1 MELITNLERFNR
13 PASGC
18 VLTIGNFDGLHLGHQ
33 EIINSAGNLAGRKGL
48 PFYVMTFEP
57 PPAFVLRREKRP
69 PQITTPQMKLKL
81 LEETNLVE
89 GVIMLEPN
97 MNFLAMTPREFVWDI
112 LVQKLD
118 IKYIVEGQTFNFG
131 ARGCGTIITLQEL
144 GLQYGF
150 EAYITPSSKFECSI
164 EGPTAISSTLVR
176 SFISKGEFNQVRKCL
191 GRNYV
196 LGGTVVSGRGKGRE
210 IGFPTAN
217 LKVYNDGLLVPED
230 GVFACRAKIG
240 SNFEHVWN
248 SNDIYQAAVS
258 LGHCQ
263 TFEDGVYQIEAFLL
277 DFEGEYDSLVDK
289 HILLEFV
296 DKLRDQEKYDS
307 IEELTKQIDDDCKK
321 VKEIVSSR

>member
-1 MELITNLERFNR
+1 MKIITKLDRFNR
-13 PASGC
+13 PADGC
-18 VLTIGNFDGLHLGHQ
+18 VLTIGNFDGLHLGHR
-33 EIINSAGNLAGRKGL
+33 EIINSAGNLSRRKGL

-81 LEETNLVE
+81 LEETGLVD
-89 GVIMLEPN
+89 GVIMLEPD
-97 MNFLAMTPREFVWDI
+97 MKFLAMTPREFVWDI
-112 LVQKLD
+112 LVQQLD

-150 EAYITPSSKFECSI
+150 EAFITPSSKFECCM

-176 SFISKGEFNQVRKCL
+176 SFISKGEFSQVRKCL
-191 GRNYV
+191 GRNFV
-196 LGGTVVSGRGKGRE
+196 IGGTVTSGRGQGRKM
-210 IGFPTAN
+210 GFPTAN
-217 LKVYNDGLLVPED
+217 LEPYNDGLLIPED

-248 SNDIYQAAVS
+248 STEVYQAAVS

-277 DFEGEYDSLVDK
+277 DFEGNYDSLVDK

-296 DKLRDQEKYDS
+296 EKLRDQEKYDS
-307 IEELTKQIDDDCKK
+307 IEILQDQIAKDCEK
-321 VKEIVSSR
+321 VKLVVS

>member
-1 MELITNLERFNR
+1 MKIITNLDKLTQ
-13 PASGC
+13 PSDGC

-33 EIINSAGNLAGRKGL
+33 EIISSAGNLAKRKGL
-48 PFYVMTFEP
+48 PFYIMTFEP

-81 LEETNLVE
+81 IEETGLVE
-89 GVIMLEPN
+89 GVIMLEPD
-97 MNFLAMTPREFVWDI
+97 MKFLSMTPREFVWDI

-131 ARGCGTIITLQEL
+131 ARGSGTIITLQEL

-150 EAYITPSSKFECSI
+150 EAFISPSSKFECSI
-164 EGPTAISSTLVR
+164 EGPTAISSTLAR
-176 SFISKGEFNQVRKCL
+176 SFISKGEFDQVRKCL
-191 GRNYV
+191 GRNFI
-196 LGGTVVSGRGKGRE
+196 LGGRVVKGRGKGRE
-210 IGFPTAN
+210 MGFPTAN
-217 LKVYNDGLLVPED
+217 LQPYSDGLLVPGD

-240 SNFEHVWN
+240 SHFEHVWN
-248 SNDIYQAAVS
+248 SKNTYQAAVS

-277 DFEGEYDSLVDK
+277 DYEGGYDTLVDK

-296 DKLRDQEKYDS
+296 EKLRDQEKYDS
-307 IEELTKQIDDDCKK
+307 IEELTSQIDKDCAAVRK
-321 VKEIVSSR
+321 IVTTN